1 LSNKMNLKNLQ
12 NSWNMEEWVYDT
24 EEDDLIIFPAV
35 LKHMVKNKD
44 SNKLRITLAANV
56 EIF

>member
-1 LSNKMNLKNLQ
+1 
-12 NSWNMEEWVYDT
+12 MEEWVYDT